1 MRFTQAFDG
10 TRENLSPMRSWIKDH
25 CASCPSAKDLDLTSI
40 IFASGEILQNVI
52 RHGFERN
59 DISGQIRIEIFD
71 LDCGLVIDVLDDSVP
86 SDPDQWVADKPI
98 EEGGI
103 GLFSLKNA
111 VSSVR
116 FEERAA
122 GNFARLSFFDP
133 SFTGSDKRAS
143 WMADILTQRQLPN
156 DLEYQTLLA
165 VGKDLTPEIER
176 GISQCCRAVLSDI
189 ESKREHLQYHSD
201 YHIQDVVISLRY
213 LLDEAEV
220 SAAKERLVMI
230 LAGLFHDFLHPGVK
244 HLGDLDEPIEM
255 VSARE
260 AARVIADAFE
270 GEVDETDRSI
280 ISKLIE
286 STEPSNLRSLTRSFG
301 TGSVNLFQYQAALL
315 NDADVAA
322 SQIRALGLELA
333 YSLVEEQGAFD
344 VKIESMYET
353 FLRSRPLQ
361 TPEAKLIFG
370 ISIREDL

>member
-10 TRENLSPMRSWIKDH
+10 SRENLPLMRGWIKDH
-25 CASCPSAKDLDLTSI
+25 CASCPSVKNIDLTSI

-59 DISGQIRIEIFD
+59 NISGQIQIEMFD
-71 LDCGLVIDVLDDSVP
+71 VDCGLVIDVLDDSVP

-103 GLFSLKNA
+103 GLSSLKNA

-116 FEERAA
+116 FEERAD
-122 GNFARLSFFDP
+122 GNFARLSFFGP
-133 SFTGSDKRAS
+133 SFTLSDTRAS
-143 WMADILTQRQLPN
+143 WMADILTQRQLPI
-156 DLEYQTLLA
+156 DLEHQTLLA
-165 VGKDLTPEIER
+165 VGKDLTQWMES

-189 ESKREHLQYHSD
+189 ESKRKHLQYHNE

-220 SAAKERLVMI
+220 SAAKDRLVMI
-230 LAGLFHDFLHPGVK
+230 LSGLFHDFLHPGVK
-244 HLGDLDEPIEM
+244 YLGDLDEPIEM

-260 AARVIADAFE
+260 SERVVADAF
-270 GEVDETDRSI
+270 GSEVDESERSV

-286 STEPSNLRSLTRSFG
+286 STEPSNLRTLGGSFG
-301 TGSVNLFQYQAALL
+301 TPPVNSFPYRAAWL

-322 SQIRALGLELA
+322 SQIGALGLVLA
-333 YSLVEEQGAFD
+333 ESLLEERGAFGVEVD
-344 VKIESMYET
+344 SMYEA

-361 TPEAKLIFG
+361 TREANLIFG
-370 ISIREDL
+370 S